1 MKTPHKDSIFQKKRK
16 QKKYYDENGY
26 VIFSGLIDEEHC
38 DLIRSYWETNIKN
51 YKGKIY
57 RQTGGKAEINKFN
70 ENNWVMNPIL
80 NIQSLNS
87 KKFKNFKN
95 FIEKNIFNNH
105 SLSSVLKN
113 FLNQKPKII
122 QSMYFEGN
130 CATKEH
136 QDTYFLRL

>member
-1 MKTPHKDSIFQKKRK
+1 MKNLFTTSKLKVKVPEDINEDTSLRFDISKKEEA
-16 QKKYYDENGY
+16 KKYYDENGY

-38 DLIRSYWETNIKN
+38 DLIRTYWETNIKN

-87 KKFKNFKN
+87 KKFKK
-95 FIEKNIFNNH
+95 I
-105 SLSSVLKN
+105 
-113 FLNQKPKII
+113 QK
-122 QSMYFEGN
+122 F
-130 CATKEH
+130 
-136 QDTYFLRL
+136 